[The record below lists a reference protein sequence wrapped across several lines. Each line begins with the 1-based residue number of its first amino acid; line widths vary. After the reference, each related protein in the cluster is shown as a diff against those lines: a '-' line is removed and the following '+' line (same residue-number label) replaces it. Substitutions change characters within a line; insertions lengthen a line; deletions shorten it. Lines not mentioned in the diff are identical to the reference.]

1 MLSQAE
7 RRRIESILQFEKEHK
22 QEMALNIK
30 SARQRAGFTQE
41 DIAECLGV
49 DVRTISR
56 MENDGN
62 CSLERILFLAAIYQC
77 TLDELL
83 PKDFLPRLNGQNDFL
98 STMDMKQLQLLLLLS
113 ENELAGRMK
122 TAV

>member
-7 RRRIESILQFEKEHK
+7 RRRIESILQFEKKHK

-83 PKDFLPRLNGQNDFL
+83 PKDFLPRQNGQRDFL
-98 STMDMKQLQLLLLLS
+98 SMMDMKQLQLLSLVS
-113 ENELAGRMK
+113 ENEIARRMK
-122 TAV
+122 SAV